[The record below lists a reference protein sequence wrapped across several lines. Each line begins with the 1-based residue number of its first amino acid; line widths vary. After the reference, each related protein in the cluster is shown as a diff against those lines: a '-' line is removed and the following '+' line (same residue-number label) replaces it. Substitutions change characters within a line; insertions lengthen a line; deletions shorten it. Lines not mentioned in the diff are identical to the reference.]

1 MVGATENGANIP
13 PVEINPNKFKG
24 QVVIIT
30 GAAQGIG
37 KTTAT
42 LFARQGA
49 TVILVD
55 IQEKLVETTASEINN
70 QGGGGHAE
78 FRIAD
83 IASEEACNQLIKSV
97 IDQFGKID
105 ILVQLAALV
114 KYNPI
119 LDLTP
124 SDLINSMEVNVYSC
138 FYLSRAV
145 LPHMRQAGYGRL
157 IQTSSATTQ
166 HMFPGLNAYV
176 ATKGALIS
184 MTRSLALEA
193 GPGIT
198 ANVVMPG
205 FVETPTAAIGDQST
219 RDAVGSQSMWDYHIE
234 HQCVKRRGQPD
245 DIAHAISFIASP
257 EASFV
262 SGQIFDVSGGFTF
275 H

>member
-1 MVGATENGANIP
+1 MSGATEKGANIP
-13 PVEINPNKFKG
+13 PVQINPNKFKG
-24 QVVIIT
+24 QVVVVT

-42 LFARQGA
+42 LFAQQGA
-49 TVILVD
+49 SVILVD
-55 IQEKLVETTASEINN
+55 IQEKLVETTTTEIKSK
-70 QGGGGHAE
+70 GGHAV
-78 FRIAD
+78 FRITN
-83 IASEEACNQLIKSV
+83 IASEEACNQLITSV
-97 IDQFGKID
+97 IEEFGKID
-105 ILVQLAALV
+105 VLVQLAALV

-119 LDLTP
+119 LDLTTEE
-124 SDLINSMEVNVYSC
+124 LIKSMEVNVYSC

-145 LPHMRQAGYGRL
+145 LPHMRKACYGRL

-166 HMFPGLNAYV
+166 HMFQGLNVYV

-184 MTRSLALEA
+184 MTRSLAIEA

-205 FVETPTAAIGDQST
+205 FVETPGAARGDEST
-219 RDAVGSQSMWDYHIE
+219 RESVGGQSMWDYHID
-234 HQCVKRRGQPD
+234 HQCVKRRGQPED
-245 DIAHAISFIASP
+245 LSHAISFLASP

-262 SGQIFDVSGGFTF
+262 SGQILDVSGGFTF